1 MVLLLPYLD
10 ADHGVHVEASKLPR
24 LNHRD
29 ADLVVL
35 GLQGVLP
42 RASRFGPEIEYR
54 FNEDEHFKI

>member
-10 ADHGVHVEASKLPR
+10 ADHGVHVEASQLPR

-35 GLQGVLP
+35 GLQCVVP
-42 RASRFGPEIEYR
+42 PTRARLGPEHR
-54 FNEDEHFKI
+54 H

>member
-10 ADHGVHVEASKLPR
+10 ADHGVHVEASQLPR

-42 RASRFGPEIEYR
+42 RAPRFGPEIEYK
-54 FNEDEHFKI
+54 FN